1 MPCVFYMGSENAKI
15 KSAEKSAETG
25 GHPRLLLINWLNL
38 MIDNQLYAANLQT
51 SVK

>member
-25 GHPRLLLINWLNL
+25 GHPRLYYWLNL